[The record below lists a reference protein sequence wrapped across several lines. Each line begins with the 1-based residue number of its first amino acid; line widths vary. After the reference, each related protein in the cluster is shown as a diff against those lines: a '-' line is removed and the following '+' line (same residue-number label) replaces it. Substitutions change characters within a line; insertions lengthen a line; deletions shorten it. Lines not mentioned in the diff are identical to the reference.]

1 MLINLAFFLSP
12 APSLAQP
19 IRVTWHTLLADNVF
33 RIMQITLST
42 VQIWQRHKNW
52 KYSFTGQSFIQSM
65 PNLCPVTL
73 IIMPAHTKLSD

>member
-42 VQIWQRHKNW
+42 VQIWQRHKN
-52 KYSFTGQSFIQSM
+52 
-65 PNLCPVTL
+65 
-73 IIMPAHTKLSD
+73 